1 MKLSKRIVAAV
12 LLVVGS
18 SGAVYAFTKHA
29 GWQATPQEKG
39 QFVTDRVTREL
50 ELSTGQR
57 QNLESLVRL
66 VADIV
71 TEARAGRQSKMSEI
85 AELLDETSFNQA
97 RALEMVQ
104 RETGLVNEKAP
115 LVISSLAVFLD
126 SLDTQQKE
134 KLRQFIEHRHQHSYG
149 FDH

>member
-1 MKLSKRIVAAV
+1 MQLSKRIVAAV

-18 SGAVYAFTKHA
+18 SGAVYAFSKHG
-29 GWQATPQEKG
+29 GWQMTPQEKG
-39 QFVTDRVTREL
+39 QFVTDRVTKEL
-50 ELSTGQR
+50 ELSTAQR

-71 TEARAGRQSKMSEI
+71 TEARADRTSKMGEI
-85 AELLDETSFNQA
+85 AELLDEASFNQA
-97 RALEMVQ
+97 RALGMVQ

-115 LVISSLAVFLD
+115 LVISSLAIFLD
-126 SLDTQQKE
+126 SLDTRQKD